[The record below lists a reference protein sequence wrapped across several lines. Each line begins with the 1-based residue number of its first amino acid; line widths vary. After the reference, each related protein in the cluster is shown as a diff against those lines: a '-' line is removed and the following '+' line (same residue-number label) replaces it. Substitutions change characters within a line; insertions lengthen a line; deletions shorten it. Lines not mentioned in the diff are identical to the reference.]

1 MAIDALEQTYWTPRG
16 EKFDWASGE
25 SKSALE
31 VLQKITNAGMGYFLL
46 SDGLASA
53 GREGIKPW
61 VGMITPQET
70 TEELQ
75 TAFKAPSQDDY
86 DGVDVTYI
94 NGTTWAEE
102 TVRCRQPGN
111 PTPVKVESYT
121 LDGVLDENRA
131 YRIGMRRLLGY
142 QLQRLQHTTSTEMD
156 ALCYEFMVVS

>member
-1 MAIDALEQTYWTPRG
+1 MCLSRWGSPPARLTRRRLTRWSKLTGPPRG

-102 TVRCRQPGN
+102 TVQCRIPGN
-111 PTPVKVESYT
+111 PTPVKVEDYT
-121 LDGVLDENRA
+121 LDGVS
-131 YRIGMRRLLGY
+131 G
-142 QLQRLQHTTSTEMD
+142 
-156 ALCYEFMVVS
+156 